1 MLRIN
6 IFVDYLVVVVV
17 VVVRIVA
24 RGLNYMKPC
33 FANYQADLYIVG
45 GIARSLTKVS
55 IFFE

>member
-6 IFVDYLVVVVV
+6 IFVDYLVVVVVV

-55 IFFE
+55 

>member
-6 IFVDYLVVVVV
+6 IFVDYLV

-55 IFFE
+55 